1 MGSLPIVW
9 QRLVAGGRTCDRCA
23 GTQLEVERAVTVL
36 ERTLHPLNIQ
46 PELVATTIDHES
58 FKAKPGESN
67 RIFIAGRP
75 IEEWLQAR
83 VGSSRCC
90 SVCGESDC
98 RTVEVGGTTFE
109 TIPERLIIKAA
120 LIAVAELLDDLPAP
134 QHA

>member
-1 MGSLPIVW
+1 MRSLPIVW
-9 QRLVAGGRTCDRCA
+9 QRLVAEGRTCDRCA

-36 ERTLHPLNIQ
+36 ERTLRPLNIQ
-46 PELVATTIDHES
+46 PELVTTTIDQES
-58 FKAKPGESN
+58 FEAKPGESN
-67 RIFIAGRP
+67 RIFIAGQP
-75 IEEWLQAR
+75 IEEWLQGR